1 MGSSLRV
8 GGGEFLVM
16 GFNTPLSHSAIYAHI
31 SSKGMSFARQCRFT
45 SRIYAVVAM
54 ESPFFLLR
62 GVLSQQTVGSLK
74 GLHRVH
80 CGHGCSGRKDT
91 IINSLVAT
99 ISNDARGQDYASIL
113 SWLTASDIRKF
124 LSANTCRSTIAP
136 MGNSKSDL
144 IASFVARDI
153 LLDSGATPSSSS
165 SAPAAVSTTTPPAAS
180 TLGDPP
186 AAVCDIVV
194 FDPIPYRKKRK
205 KLTKLWSRLAKLARR
220 QSLSRNIRAAMAD
233 VCKDKSL
240 TVSEIKQIVECE
252 THISFSENRMAHVFF
267 DKQIQKCIDMKNK
280 RRKRRRTSRVLNV
293 DLSHGNPL
301 AEFYACQAMQFEDD
315 LSSAVRSET
324 RE

>member
-1 MGSSLRV
+1 
-8 GGGEFLVM
+8 
-16 GFNTPLSHSAIYAHI
+16 
-31 SSKGMSFARQCRFT
+31 
-45 SRIYAVVAM
+45 M
-54 ESPFFLLR
+54 ESPFLLLR
-62 GVLSQQTVGSLK
+62 GVLSLQSVGSLK

-99 ISNDARGQDYASIL
+99 ISHDTRGQDYAAIL
-113 SWLTASDIRKF
+113 NWLTASDIRKF
-124 LSANTCRSTIAP
+124 LSANTCRNTIAP
-136 MGNSKSDL
+136 MRNSKSDL

-165 SAPAAVSTTTPPAAS
+165 SSAPAAVSTTTPPAAR

-205 KLTKLWSRLAKLARR
+205 KLTKLWSGLAKLARR
-220 QSLSRNIRAAMAD
+220 RSLSRNIRAAMAD

-240 TVSEIKQIVECE
+240 TVSEIKQNVESV
-252 THISFSENRMAHVFF
+252 THISFSENRMAHGFF
-267 DKQIQKCIDMKNK
+267 GKQIQKCIEMQNKK
-280 RRKRRRTSRVLNV
+280 RRRRRTSRVLNV

-315 LSSAVRSET
+315 LSSAVRSENFPKLVT
-324 RE
+324 ARTSVPPRDLTHEQIQVIFYSLRDTPPTH